1 MVSDK
6 SNITIAVVG
15 GGLGG
20 VTAAIA
26 LGRAGYTG
34 ALFFSLVPYFS
45 AIYNASDHLA
55 VHLFEQAPE
64 FSELG
69 LGIGIT
75 PK

>member
-1 MVSDK
+1 MTTDK
-6 SNITIAVVG
+6 SNMSIAIVG

-26 LGRAGYTG
+26 LGRAGYQGFTPSLILLRSDQ
-34 ALFFSLVPYFS
+34 ADIFS
-45 AIYNASDHLA
+45 
-55 VHLFEQAPE
+55 VHIFEQGAE

-69 LGIGIT
+69 LGIGIG

>member
-1 MVSDK
+1 MTTDK
-6 SNITIAVVG
+6 SNMSIAIVG

-26 LGRAGYTG
+26 LGRAGYQGIYTPH
-34 ALFFSLVPYFS
+34 SPYFGANMFS
-45 AIYNASDHLA
+45 
-55 VHLFEQAPE
+55 VHIFEQGAE

-69 LGIGIT
+69 LGIGIG